1 MRVRAVV
8 RWCSVLIVAAS
19 MVFAACDDD
28 DDDAGDATPPA
39 AVSVTAAA
47 TEPPAETPAP
57 QATIDPE
64 HTPGPAARIELSA
77 EPQALTCDGTAA
89 SAVTALVSDADGQPV
104 EDGTRVTFSVVAS
117 GTADPIN
124 AETTGGVAE
133 TSVVALGEEVGV
145 VVNVT
150 SGDAAAAIR
159 VDCQ

>member
-1 MRVRAVV
+1 MRVRALV

-28 DDDAGDATPPA
+28 DDGGDATPSA

-77 EPQALTCDGTAA
+77 EPQALTCDGTTA

-124 AETTGGVAE
+124 GETTAGVAE
-133 TSVVALGEEVGV
+133 TSVVALGEQVGV

-150 SGDAAAAIR
+150 SGEAAAAIR
-159 VDCQ
+159 VDCL